1 MRKRSICFSVAALA
15 LNCLLLL
22 GSMLA
27 QQTREGAASQGSL
40 PTPPRVN
47 FVDIA
52 ARTGLSAKT
61 VDGHEKMEKYI
72 IETTGSGVDVV
83 DDDNCG
89 RRDVLLVSG
98 CALAGVERGR
108 AAARPRS

>member
-15 LNCLLLL
+15 LNCLLLF

-61 VDGHEKMEKYI
+61 VVGNEKTKKYI
-72 IETTGSGVDVV
+72 IETTGSGLSVFDYDNDGLPDVFWV
-83 DDDNCG
+83 Y
-89 RRDVLLVSG
+89 
-98 CALAGVERGR
+98 
-108 AAARPRS
+108 AR